1 MQKTFF
7 TNEPEAILYLPQAD
21 GRAEVWLRKNIEMVE
36 TEDGPMWEADEVQI
50 HTRLSEEEVL
60 AQADMYFE
68 EEIETTIEDLVE
80 ALDILTGIVLEG

>member
-1 MQKTFF
+1 
-7 TNEPEAILYLPQAD
+7 
-21 GRAEVWLRKNIEMVE
+21 
-36 TEDGPMWEADEVQI
+36 MWEADEVQI